1 MCLANSKDDV
11 KKFIKKYKE
20 KNKTYVWLY
29 KRVEFDGKN
38 LIGVHRSKYKYK
50 AGWNKSN
57 SRRKTPCYEN
67 INISLGIHV
76 SNKVMSSFGKPI
88 KVKCYIKDLIG
99 VSEPYPDYCSGNLG
113 GYQELVFSK
122 IWIPKKTYDKIIK
135 GFKKKRCYS

>member
-1 MCLANSKDDV
+1 MCLVNSKDDV

-38 LIGVHRSKYKYK
+38 LIGIHRSKYKYK

-57 SRRKTPCYEN
+57 SKRKTPCYEN
-67 INISLGIHV
+67 ANISLGIHV
-76 SNKVMSSFGKPI
+76 SNKVISSLGIPI

-99 VSEPYPDYCSGNLG
+99 VSELYSDNYSNTWR

-135 GFKKKRCYS
+135 DFKKES